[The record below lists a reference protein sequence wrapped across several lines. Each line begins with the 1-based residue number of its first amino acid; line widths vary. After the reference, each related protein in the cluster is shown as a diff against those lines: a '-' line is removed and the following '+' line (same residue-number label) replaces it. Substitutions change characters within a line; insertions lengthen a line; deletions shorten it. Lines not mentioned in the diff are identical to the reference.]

1 MPLLQV
7 SQLNIALPTP
17 RGLAQAVRGLDFT
30 LERGETLG
38 LIGESGCGK
47 SLTAL
52 ALMGLLPERARAS
65 GSIRLDGQELLGLP
79 DAALCRI
86 RGQRMAMVFQEPM
99 TALNPLHRIGDQVAE
114 PLRLHSGLGRAQAR
128 GQAQALL
135 ERVGIANAAQR
146 MDAYPHQFS
155 GGQRQRITIA
165 MALAC
170 GPDLLIA
177 DEPTTALDVTLQQQ
191 ILALIAE
198 LVAERQMALILIS
211 HDLGVIAQNVDRM
224 LVMYGGSVVERGA
237 TASVFSALAHPYTRG
252 LLAARPQMAPV
263 APTGQRPRLATIAG
277 TVPEL
282 ADLPSGCPFAG
293 RCAFTLPTCHT
304 TPPPAVQVT
313 GDHVAYCLR
322 PEAMAPALGTAPIAP
337 GLIAGSA
344 YPARPEGDFYSQ
356 NDALAPAPASAL
368 AIQTATPD
376 LIAASAQP
384 ARAGGRFD
392 AQNMPPSDPPLL
404 QVRALARSYPLAR
417 QHLFAPRPQ
426 LHALQGVDFVVR
438 AGRSVG
444 IVGESGSGKSTL
456 ARLVM
461 ALDTPSAGSVQLLG
475 QDLHAL
481 PAQALRQARRD
492 MQMVFQ
498 DPYGSLDPRQRIERI
513 VTEPLQALG
522 TASRAEQRAQAAAVL
537 AQVGLRSSDLD
548 KYPHE
553 FSGGQR
559 QRIAIARALITRPR
573 LIVADEPVSAL
584 DVSVQAQVLN
594 LMQDL
599 QQQCGVTY
607 LLISHD
613 LAVVNHLCDEV
624 LVLYQGRI
632 VERGAPGDLFQN
644 AQHPYTRTLVDAVPR
659 IAPGYIHARRMAV
672 PMV

>member
-7 SQLNIALPTP
+7 SQLHIHLPTH
-17 RGLAQAVRGLDFT
+17 RGLAQAVRGMDFT
-30 LERGETLG
+30 LERGQTLG

-52 ALMGLLPERARAS
+52 ALMGLLPERARTS
-65 GSIRLDGQELLGLP
+65 GSIRLNGQELLGQP
-79 DAALCRI
+79 EADWCRL
-86 RGQRMAMVFQEPM
+86 RGQRIAMVFQEPM

-114 PLRLHSGLGRAQAR
+114 PLRRHNGLARAQAR
-128 GQAQALL
+128 RQAQALL
-135 ERVGIANAAQR
+135 ERVGIADAARR

-170 GPDLLIA
+170 NPDLLIA

-191 ILALIAE
+191 ILDLIAE

-211 HDLGVIAQNVDRM
+211 HDLGVISQNADRM
-224 LVMYGGSVVERGA
+224 LVMYGGSVVESGA
-237 TASVFSALAHPYTRG
+237 TGSVFSAMAHPYTRG
-252 LLAARPQMAPV
+252 LFAARPQLEPMGNAKHAGP
-263 APTGQRPRLATIAG
+263 AGQRPRLATIAG

-282 ADLPSGCPFAG
+282 SDLPSGCPFAG
-293 RCAFTLPTCHT
+293 RCTFTQERCYT
-304 TPPPAVQVT
+304 TPAPAVPIAS
-313 GDHVAYCLR
+313 DHLAYCLR
-322 PEAMAPALGTAPIAP
+322 PEAMAAALKSAPAT
-337 GLIAGSA
+337 
-344 YPARPEGDFYSQ
+344 
-356 NDALAPAPASAL
+356 ALA
-368 AIQTATPD
+368 TPES
-376 LIAASAQP
+376 IAASACYERAEGSFGIKNTVIATP
-384 ARAGGRFD
+384 ATVT
-392 AQNMPPSDPPLL
+392 PPNTAAPPPPPLL
-404 QVRALARSYPLAR
+404 EVRALARSYPLAR
-417 QHLFAPRPQ
+417 QHLLQPRPQ
-426 LHALQGVDFVVR
+426 VHALQGVDFSVM

-461 ALDTPSAGSVQLLG
+461 ALDTPTAGSVQLLG

-481 PAQALRQARRD
+481 PAKALRQARRD
-492 MQMVFQ
+492 LQMVFQ

-513 VTEPLQALG
+513 VAEPLQALG

-537 AQVGLRSSDLD
+537 AQVGLRPSDLD

-599 QQQCGVTY
+599 QQACGVTY

-632 VERGAPGDLFQN
+632 VERGAPQDLFRN
-644 AQHPYTRTLVDAVPR
+644 PQHPYTRTLVNAVPR
-659 IAPGYIHARRMAV
+659 IAPGRARARQAGA